1 VNCQP
6 VRYVACLVNL
16 EGQLN
21 ALPAPEADPPLIFN
35 AVAFVQDVRQLASG
49 VTMAPDH
56 FVMGQGTGFPA
67 AGGPV
72 AGGVHALPAGG
83 MRAAPAGQAATGP
96 KVRMGTG
103 SKADAGKVAQSWSST
118 QASINSV
125 AVSAASSEAGRL
137 VRDAMT
143 SGFRIPIDRFVLE
156 KVYRFPVLAH
166 WSFTCTGAGSFQTLM
181 QGLDVGLFGTL
192 PADPVAAV
200 KPDCAPPQKGD
211 APPPAPPPRPTP
223 EVTDTGH
230 VGLAHLTRR
239 GDPLRA
245 WYRGPFTLHVTE
257 RQKAAAGT
265 PLPLAHTSDQ
275 LRRIVPDGREDLAL
289 AAAFEIG
296 RLLALSQTSVVAALM
311 RWRREQ
317 FGAERAR
324 QIAAAAMSKLTMVA
338 PALKGTI
345 EDLGRLV
352 GKQVI
357 IAASAAP
364 DKVLAPNR
372 PLADPGRPLAYLA
385 GDLDKIIADGFGF
398 SIDSVRAATTVSGV
412 VAALHRTAVPQASS
426 LKFDPVAVAPLKAVL
441 SDAVDLLTAGTLAG
455 QGVVLGPA
463 VGVLHQSKAKPDA
476 LDELLDAATRKKEGK

>member
-1 VNCQP
+1 
-6 VRYVACLVNL
+6 
-16 EGQLN
+16 
-21 ALPAPEADPPLIFN
+21 
-35 AVAFVQDVRQLASG
+35 
-49 VTMAPDH
+49 
-56 FVMGQGTGFPA
+56 
-67 AGGPV
+67 
-72 AGGVHALPAGG
+72 
-83 MRAAPAGQAATGP
+83 
-96 KVRMGTG
+96 
-103 SKADAGKVAQSWSST
+103 
-118 QASINSV
+118 
-125 AVSAASSEAGRL
+125 
-137 VRDAMT
+137 
-143 SGFRIPIDRFVLE
+143 
-156 KVYRFPVLAH
+156 
-166 WSFTCTGAGSFQTLM
+166 
-181 QGLDVGLFGTL
+181 
-192 PADPVAAV
+192 
-200 KPDCAPPQKGD
+200 
-211 APPPAPPPRPTP
+211 
-223 EVTDTGH
+223 
-230 VGLAHLTRR
+230 
-239 GDPLRA
+239 
-245 WYRGPFTLHVTE
+245 LHVTE